1 RSRRSPPHP
10 RLVSARPPPSEVYPL
25 SLHDALPI
33 LAGADDDVVYV
44 QHLRLAVDGDV
55 QALVVDAVVGD
66 TDVLVHAG
74 LLQLCAVHPAG
85 GLAQALADRRLLALQ
100 QMHLAQRLLVDGL
113 AQAAGRVGGVDDAPR
128 LPPLLERLVRLA
140 GEVLGDVDADAA
152 RADDRHAR
160 AGGAAAGRQLVVGDH
175 RIVVDAGDL

>member
-33 LAGADDDVVYV
+33 LAGADDDVVPV

-66 TDVLVHAG
+66 ADVLVDAG
-74 LLQLCAVHPAG
+74 LLQLRAVHPAG
-85 GLAQALADRRLLALQ
+85 DRKSTRLNSSHASSSYAVFCLKKKKRNHRRL
-100 QMHLAQRLLVDGL
+100 
-113 AQAAGRVGGVDDAPR
+113 
-128 LPPLLERLVRLA
+128 
-140 GEVLGDVDADAA
+140 
-152 RADDRHAR
+152 
-160 AGGAAAGRQLVVGDH
+160 
-175 RIVVDAGDL
+175 